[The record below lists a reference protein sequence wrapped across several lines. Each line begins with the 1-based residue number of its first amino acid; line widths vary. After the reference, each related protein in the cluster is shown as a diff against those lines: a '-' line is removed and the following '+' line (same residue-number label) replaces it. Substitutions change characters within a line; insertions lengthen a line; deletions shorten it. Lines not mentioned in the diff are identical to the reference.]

1 MKRTLAA
8 LLILLTL
15 SHPGAAWAATPE
27 PVEVPIIMYHK
38 VTRDR
43 GQLGEHAITP
53 GELAADLAFL
63 ADSDYEV
70 VTMNQL
76 AAFVLG
82 EGRLPEKPIVLT
94 FDDGYFS
101 DYRYVFPLLKQY
113 EIPIVCSIMGKITDT
128 YTEEGRQDINYPHL
142 TWPLIREMAASGLV
156 EFQSHGY
163 DLHGSQR
170 GAKQR
175 RGETDEAY
183 ADRLAADLNTL
194 QRRIEAE
201 LGVRP
206 TSFTYPYGARSRT
219 SDEILKSLGFSASL
233 ICEGRRNFIS
243 RGDADCLFGLGRIN
257 RPHGRSL
264 EEILER

>member
-1 MKRTLAA
+1 MKRVFAA
-8 LLILLTL
+8 LLTL
-15 SHPGAAWAATPE
+15 FIFAQSATAGGSPPE

-43 GQLGEHAITP
+43 GQLGKHAITP

-63 ADSDYEV
+63 ADNDYQV

-76 AAFVLG
+76 IAFVLG
-82 EGRLPEKPIVLT
+82 DGGLPEQPIVLT

-113 EIPIVCSIMGKITDT
+113 EIPIVSSIMGKITDT
-128 YTEEGRQDINYPHL
+128 YTKEGRQDINYPHL
-142 TWPLIREMAASGLV
+142 TWPLIREMASSGLV

-163 DLHGSQR
+163 DLHRPGQ

-175 RGETDEAY
+175 RGETDKAY
-183 ADRLAADLNTL
+183 ATRLGADLNTL
-194 QRRIEAE
+194 QARIEAE
-201 LGVRP
+201 LGTRP
-206 TSFTYPYGARSRT
+206 TTFTYPYGARSRT
-219 SDEILKSLGFSASL
+219 SDGILKSMGFSASL
-233 ICEGRRNFIS
+233 ICEGRRNLVS
-243 RGDADCLFGLGRIN
+243 RGNADCLFGMGRIN

-264 EEILER
+264 EEILAS